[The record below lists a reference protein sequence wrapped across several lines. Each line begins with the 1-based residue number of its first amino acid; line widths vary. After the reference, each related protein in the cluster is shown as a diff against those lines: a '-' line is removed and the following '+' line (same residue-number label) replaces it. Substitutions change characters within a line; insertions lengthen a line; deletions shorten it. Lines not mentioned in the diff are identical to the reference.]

1 MNKKINFIHS
11 IHFKIPFAFI
21 LILIATI
28 EIIGAYFV
36 RQIEHN
42 YVQNFETS
50 ISIPPG
56 ISNQITQDIYL
67 HDKDMGDSIQNS
79 LQDINN
85 NSISEIQVVDK
96 DGTIVGNSNANR
108 QSTVGTKSNIADT
121 KNAIYNNRKI
131 TKIVY
136 DKDLGNSYVLVQPLV
151 KTVNDSSNVIG
162 AIYVRASM
170 EKVYQ
175 DINGIIVI
183 FLTAS
188 LVAGLIGALIAIF
201 ISRAITRPID
211 EMKQQAIRMSNGD
224 YSGQVRVYSADELGQ
239 LALAV
244 NNLSIKVEEET
255 DNSESERRRLDSVLS
270 QMSDGVIATNRRGN
284 ITIINEMARELLGI
298 EEQDQVIGQSITD
311 SLGIENE
318 FSFQDILEDQDSV
331 ILEAPNNN
339 NDLILNA
346 EFSLIQRDS
355 GFVSGVV
362 CVLHDVTEQQRVDR
376 ERKEFVSNVSHE
388 LRTPLTSI
396 RSYVETLNDGAWED
410 KKLAPQFLQVTVEE
424 TERVIRM
431 INDLLSLSRMDQGTS
446 KLDLEY
452 INFNEFFNYIL
463 NRFDMMLKKDKE
475 HAKEDGTK
483 VKDYTIKRV
492 FTKHDLWVEI
502 DTDKMTQVIDN
513 ILNNAIKYSPDGG
526 VITCRL
532 LETNKHIIISINDQG
547 LGIPR
552 SDQIKIFDRFYRVD
566 KARSRKQGGT
576 GLGLS
581 ISKEVVEEHKG
592 KIWVNSSEGKGST
605 FYISLPY
612 NPNESVGEWD
622 ED

>member
-1 MNKKINFIHS
+1 MNKKIKFMHS

-21 LILIATI
+21 LILFATI

-36 RQIEHN
+36 RQIEHQN
-42 YVQNFETS
+42 VQTFESS
-50 ISIPPG
+50 IQIPQG
-56 ISNQITQDIYL
+56 ISTQIATELYN
-67 HDKDMGDSIQNS
+67 HKSDMGDKIQSSLRDIDNS
-79 LQDINN
+79 
-85 NSISEIQVVDK
+85 SISEIQVVDK
-96 DGTIVGNSNANR
+96 DGTTVANSDANK
-108 QSTVGTKSNIADT
+108 QSTIGKKSDAIANT
-121 KNAIYNNRKI
+121 AMYNNQKL
-131 TKIVY
+131 TQIVY
-136 DKDLGNSYVLVQPLV
+136 DKDTGSTYIMVQPLV

-162 AIYVRASM
+162 AIYVQANM
-170 EKVYQ
+170 EQVYKN
-175 DINGIIVI
+175 INNIIII
-183 FLTAS
+183 FLSAS
-188 LVAGLIGALIAIF
+188 LVAGLVGALIAIF

-211 EMKQQAIRMSNGD
+211 EMKQQAIQMSQGD
-224 YSGQVRVYSADELGQ
+224 YSGQVRVYSEDELGQ

-255 DNSESERRRLDSVLS
+255 ENSESERRRLDSVLS

-284 ITIINEMARELLGI
+284 ITVINEMAMEFLNIEDDQEVIQRPIVDVLGI
-298 EEQDQVIGQSITD
+298 QD
-311 SLGIENE
+311 E
-318 FSFQDILEDQDSV
+318 FSFQDILEDQDS
-331 ILEAPNNN
+331 ILVEAPNNN
-339 NDLILNA
+339 NDLILNT

-362 CVLHDVTEQQRVDR
+362 VVLHDVTEQQRVDR

-410 KKLAPQFLQVTVEE
+410 KELAPKFLKVTVEE
-424 TERVIRM
+424 TERMIRM

-446 KLDLEY
+446 KLELEY
-452 INFNEFFNYIL
+452 VNFNEFFNYIL
-463 NRFDMMLKKDKE
+463 NRFDMMLTKDKE
-475 HAKEDGTK
+475 HAKENGTK
-483 VKDYTIKRV
+483 IKDYTIKRV

-513 ILNNAIKYSPDGG
+513 IVNNAIKYSPDGG

-532 LETNKHIIISINDQG
+532 LETNKHVIISINDQG

-552 SDQIKIFDRFYRVD
+552 NDQIKIFDRFYRVD

-592 KIWVNSSEGKGST
+592 KVWVNSSEGKGST

-612 NPNESVGEWD
+612 DANEGIGEWD

>member
-1 MNKKINFIHS
+1 MHS

-36 RQIEHN
+36 RQIEHQN
-42 YVQNFETS
+42 VQSFESS
-50 ISIPPG
+50 IT
-56 ISNQITQDIYL
+56 ITQDLSSQISQELYT
-67 HDKDMGDSIQNS
+67 HKKDMNKNILELVQE
-79 LQDINN
+79 INN
-85 NSISEIQVVDK
+85 SSITEVQVVDN
-96 DGTIVGNSNANR
+96 DGTIVANSDLNK
-108 QSTVGTKSNIADT
+108 QGTVGTKTNVAET
-121 KNAIYNNRKI
+121 KTSMYNNRKL
-131 TKIVY
+131 TQIVY
-136 DKDLGNSYVLVQPLV
+136 DKESGSSYIMVQPLV

-162 AIYVRASM
+162 AIYVKANM
-170 EKVYQ
+170 EQVYK
-175 DINGIIVI
+175 DINNIIII
-183 FLTAS
+183 FLSAS
-188 LVAGLIGALIAIF
+188 LVAGLIGAVIAIF

-211 EMKQQAIRMSNGD
+211 EMKQQAIQMSEGD
-224 YSGQVRVYSADELGQ
+224 YSRQVRVYSEDELGQ
-239 LALAV
+239 LAIAV

-255 DNSESERRRLDSVLS
+255 ENSESERRRLDSVLS
-270 QMSDGVIATNRRGN
+270 QMSDGVVATNRRGN
-284 ITIINEMARELLGI
+284 ITVINDMALEFLNIDNQEDVIQKPIVDVLGI
-298 EEQDQVIGQSITD
+298 QD
-311 SLGIENE
+311 E
-318 FSFQDILEDQDSV
+318 FSFQDILDDQDA
-331 ILEAPNNN
+331 ILVESPSNN
-339 NDLILNA
+339 NDLILNTD
-346 EFSLIQRDS
+346 FSLIQRDS

-362 CVLHDVTEQQRVDR
+362 VVLHDVTEQQRVDR

-410 KKLAPQFLQVTVEE
+410 KELAPQFLKVTVEE
-424 TERVIRM
+424 TERMIRM

-446 KLDLEY
+446 KLELEY
-452 INFNEFFNYIL
+452 VNFNEFFNYIL
-463 NRFDMMLKKDKE
+463 NRFDMMLTKDKE

-483 VKDYTIKRV
+483 VKDYTIKRI

-532 LETNKHIIISINDQG
+532 LETNKHVIISINDQG

-552 SDQIKIFDRFYRVD
+552 NDQIKIFDRFYRVD

-581 ISKEVVEEHKG
+581 ISKEVVEEHRG
-592 KIWVNSSEGKGST
+592 KVWVNSSEGKGST

-612 NPNESVGEWD
+612 NANESLGEWD

>member
-1 MNKKINFIHS
+1 MNKKIKFIHS
-11 IHFKIPFAFI
+11 IHFKIPFALI
-21 LILIATI
+21 MILIATI

-36 RQIEHN
+36 RQIEHQ
-42 YVQNFETS
+42 YVQNFEQS
-50 ISIPPG
+50 IQIPQG
-56 ISNQITQDIYL
+56 ISNQITQDLYT
-67 HDKDMGDSIQNS
+67 HKSDMNKRIQNS
-79 LQDINN
+79 LQDIDN

-96 DGTIVGNSNANR
+96 DGTVVGNSNVNK
-108 QSTVGTKSNIADT
+108 QSSIGTKTSIAQIKT
-121 KNAIYNNRKI
+121 SMYNNRKL
-131 TKIVY
+131 TQIVY
-136 DKDLGNSYVLVQPLV
+136 DKDSGSSYIIMQPLV

-162 AIYVRASM
+162 AIYVRANM
-170 EKVYQ
+170 EHVYK
-175 DINGIIVI
+175 DINSIIII
-183 FLTAS
+183 FLSAS
-188 LVAGLIGALIAIF
+188 LVAGFVGAIIAIF

-211 EMKQQAIRMSNGD
+211 EMKQQAIQMSNGD
-224 YSGQVRVYSADELGQ
+224 YSGQVRVYSEDELGQ

-255 DNSESERRRLDSVLS
+255 DNTESERRRLDSVLS
-270 QMSDGVIATNRRGN
+270 QMSDGVIATNRRGD
-284 ITIINEMARELLGI
+284 ITIVNEMAQEFLNIEDQEELLGKPII
-298 EEQDQVIGQSITD
+298 E
-311 SLGIENE
+311 SLGLDAE
-318 FSFQDILEDQDSV
+318 FSFQDILEEQDS
-331 ILEAPNNN
+331 IIIDAPD
-339 NDLILNA
+339 NDVILNA

-410 KKLAPQFLQVTVEE
+410 KELAPQFLKVTVEE
-424 TERVIRM
+424 TERMIRM

-446 KLDLEY
+446 KLELEY

-463 NRFDMMLKKDKE
+463 DRFDMMISKDKE
-475 HAKEDGTK
+475 HAKEEGTK
-483 VKDYTIKRV
+483 IKNYSIKRI

-532 LETNKHIIISINDQG
+532 LETNKHVIISINDQG

-552 SDQIKIFDRFYRVD
+552 NAQIKIFDRFYRVD